1 MNGTISTTF
10 NQAVLTREDLITVPE
25 LSFGITES
33 SPTNPM
39 RDWVFPLIGESSAV
53 LNSSLMI
60 GAANNP
66 AFSQGE
72 EGASRVLVQKG
83 KTIGLINRALQGR
96 TTALE
101 DDILYAVAS
110 MALTED
116 RFGSQMSCRTH
127 LDGLKSM
134 IRLRGGIR
142 SLRKNRALC
151 AAIAWAEVSVSN
163 YSAPLAHSQDDN
175 ETSRGSKISTLS
187 MLEVRY
193 EQELF
198 CQFLTKLQR
207 VQLSKRR
214 SHVPTDSHPWG
225 LTDFLFWKG
234 SSLMTMLGEADMDS
248 GIITPISRMNAN
260 NCQVAC
266 LLYIN
271 YMLCESHG
279 SSQLTAAFLARL
291 STLVRKHGGE
301 KLPRPGLFVWVFVR
315 EMEQVDAGVGEI
327 DRLEWLIRMIRVAR
341 RFTPE
346 SSQLLHRVLLES
358 LKSHEAVSARM
369 RVSNDLGILIAR
381 VRTGSF

>member
-10 NQAVLTREDLITVPE
+10 NQAILTRKDLFTVPT
-25 LSFGITES
+25 LSFGITET

-39 RDWVFPLIGESSAV
+39 RDWVFPLVGESTAV

-66 AFSQGE
+66 VFSQGD

-83 KTIGLINRALQGR
+83 RTIGLINRALQGR
-96 TTALE
+96 STALE

-116 RFGSQMSCRTH
+116 RFGNQMSCRIH
-127 LDGLKSM
+127 LDGLKNM

-142 SLRKNRALC
+142 ALRKNRPLC
-151 AAIAWAEVSVSN
+151 GAIAWAEISVSN
-163 YSAPLAHSQDDN
+163 YAAPLVRSQDDN
-175 ETSRGSKISTLS
+175 ETPRGPKISILS
-187 MLEVRY
+187 MLEAQY
-193 EQELF
+193 EQDLF

-214 SHVPTDSHPWG
+214 SHVLTDSHLLG
-225 LTDFLFWKG
+225 QTHSLFRKG
-234 SSLMTMLGEADMDS
+234 SSLMIMLGEADLDS

-271 YMLCESHG
+271 FMLCESHG

-291 STLVRKHGGE
+291 STLVRRHGGDQ
-301 KLPRPGLFVWVFVR
+301 LPRAGLFVWVFVR
-315 EMEQVDAGVGEI
+315 EMELADTGVGET
-327 DRLEWLIRMIRVAR
+327 DPLEWLIQMIRVAR

-346 SSQLLHRVLLES
+346 SSQLLHCVLLES
-358 LKSHEAVSARM
+358 LKTHEGVSVGM
-369 RVSNDLGILIAR
+369 RVSNDLGILVSR